1 MHFRSQSLFRSH
13 SLSLISVS
21 LLLRYFF
28 PLSLSLPLFLSLTL
42 SLTHSLCLSLSL
54 SLFFLPLFLPL
65 PLALSLS
72 LALCKTYTCVCP
84 CVCARCLLQAR
95 DTRTA
100 VQPLT
105 LCDTGKWRSW
115 CCQRQRQDPRR
126 QEHTE
131 CLPPCTAARVVQQVH
146 LGLLAGRH
154 PALPPHAHPRPRLR
168 PATRA
173 ASAGRSM
180 PQGYFP
186 LLAGRARRRGRGKSG
201 PSLM

>member
-42 SLTHSLCLSLSL
+42 SLTHSLCPSL
-54 SLFFLPLFLPL
+54 SLFSLPHFLPL

-105 LCDTGKWRSW
+105 LCDTGRWRSW

-131 CLPPCTAARVVQQVH
+131 CLPPCTAARVVQQAH
-146 LGLLAGRH
+146 LGLLAGRQ
-154 PALPPHAHPRPRLR
+154 PALPPHAHQRPRLR
-168 PATRA
+168 SAMRA
-173 ASAGRSM
+173 ASGRHST
-180 PQGYFP
+180 PQGFFP
-186 LLAGRARRRGRGKSG
+186 HLARRARRRGKGKSG